1 MTRKILATLALSGAL
16 LLSAAPALADQT
28 ITAGPAPLA
37 YANTEITMAQ
47 GEAVLFQN
55 SDSSGASHDVRAET
69 NGADGKPLFKSEIIP
84 PSKTSPVAGVEYLT
98 TGDYAFRCTLHD
110 FMKGTIHVSSD
121 GTPKPRPAP
130 DTTPPDVTIGVL
142 DTKIGAVLKRG
153 SLRVRLGS
161 DEPTRFKLTAKASR
175 KTIASGILTLSK
187 GTSRTGTIRL
197 TAAGKRLLKSAKKV
211 AVKLAAVAND
221 AADNKAGATAG
232 RTLKR

>member
-84 PSKTSPVAGVEYLT
+84 PGKTSPVAGVEYLT